1 MNQSA
6 PSYQPIDRVFFDY
19 ISAVA
24 QQKKF
29 VRIEFLTDLQ
39 EYYKKDAVIREV
51 TTEDGEEYISLASGE
66 KLRLDRVISVGGTT
80 SPGFPGYE
88 STYACSL

>member
-1 MNQSA
+1 MNQPAS
-6 PSYQPIDRVFFDY
+6 PYQPIDRVFFDY
-19 ISAVA
+19 VSAVA

-29 VRIEFLTDLQ
+29 LRIEFLTDLH

-51 TTEDGEEYISLASGE
+51 TNEGGEEYLVLASGE